1 MMEVLRA
8 VGAVVVVVLVLIPHT
23 VLAGVEVQRVGPR
36 NPSPPQ
42 EDTDHTTRRYHRVE
56 HGSCTYTFVLPE
68 LNSCHSGLSRASGQD
83 TLGRPAGSTVER
95 LGRLEEAAK
104 NNTAWLQKL
113 ERAMQEA
120 DQQQVWKA
128 GSGPNPTVAMLE
140 LSTNLLTQTA
150 EQTRKL
156 SAMEGQVQNHTWW
169 LEQQLQE
176 SGAATKHVEVQLL
189 QHSKNT
195 GRLREHT
202 RELES
207 RLATLGARQQ
217 ADVQALRQ
225 QQATLGRLLS
235 RQDALIRQLQRQLA
249 LATGNTSQLQQ
260 QQQELTESVHALLA
274 ALPRAAQQATE
285 MRPGAE
291 PRDERHVFKDCTDVL
306 RSGQVKSGVYTI
318 SPGNSSQSLKVFCDM
333 ETDGGGWTRIQHRED
348 GSLDFHR
355 TWDEYKQGF
364 GEPSG
369 EHWLGNEP
377 VHQLSRAR
385 PQQLR
390 VELSDWAG
398 ARAFSLYDRFGLAS
412 ERLNYRLMIKGFGG
426 TAGRFSSLGQSG
438 LDFSTLDSDHDNCA
452 CRCSLMATGG
462 WWFDACGAS
471 NLNGRHYPHTQHTGK
486 FNGVKWHYWKGSGYS
501 LRETTMMI
509 RPADFLP

>member
-1 MMEVLRA
+1 M
-8 VGAVVVVVLVLIPHT
+8 PHT
-23 VLAGVEVQRVGPR
+23 VLARVEVQRVVPR
-36 NPSPPQ
+36 NLAPPQ
-42 EDTDHTTRRYHRVE
+42 EDEDPSTRRYHRVE

-68 LNSCHSGLSRASGQD
+68 LDSCRAGQSRASWQD
-83 TLGRPAGSTVER
+83 ALGRPAGSTVER
-95 LGRLEEAAK
+95 LGRLEAAAK

-113 ERAMQEA
+113 ESAIQEA
-120 DQQQVWKA
+120 DRQQVWQA

-140 LSTNLLTQTA
+140 LSTNLLSQTA

-156 SAMEGQVQNHTWW
+156 SAMEGQVMQ
-169 LEQQLQE
+169 
-176 SGAATKHVEVQLL
+176 SMG
-189 QHSKNT
+189 
-195 GRLREHT
+195 
-202 RELES
+202 

-235 RQDALIRQLQRQLA
+235 RQDALIRQLQRQLT

-260 QQQELTESVHALLA
+260 QQQELAEGVLTLCTARRLMLFF
-274 ALPRAAQQATE
+274 
-285 MRPGAE
+285 MRSLVSNHG
-291 PRDERHVFKDCTDVL
+291 RRTVCTMIPSCLVVL
-306 RSGQVKSGVYTI
+306 FQ
-318 SPGNSSQSLKVFCDM
+318 VFCDM

-355 TWDEYKQGF
+355 TWEEYKQGF
-364 GEPSG
+364 GEPGG

-377 VHQLSRAR
+377 VHQLSRTR

-398 ARAFSLYDRFGLAS
+398 SRAFSLYDRFGLAS

-501 LRETTMMI
+501 LRGTTMMI